1 VLYWTCISVE
11 HGTYTGVVGSESGD
25 HPTPCHMTVMCHMH
39 LHFGRECIY
48 SSEYVSIHRQRK
60 RMVEHS
66 QVRPKEEDQEEQS
79 QSAQTGDRATDHG
92 MDQGG
97 TLLVRA
103 IQPIQ
108 DIMVSTVVTIALFFA
123 IVLVSTIIQVL

>member
-1 VLYWTCISVE
+1 
-11 HGTYTGVVGSESGD
+11 
-25 HPTPCHMTVMCHMH
+25 MCHMH
-39 LHFGRECIY
+39 LHFEAECIY

-79 QSAQTGDRATDHG
+79 QSAQTGDRARGDR
-92 MDQGG
+92 MDQSG
-97 TLLVRA
+97 TLLARA
-103 IQPIQ
+103 VQPIQ

-123 IVLVSTIIQVL
+123 IVLASTIIQVL